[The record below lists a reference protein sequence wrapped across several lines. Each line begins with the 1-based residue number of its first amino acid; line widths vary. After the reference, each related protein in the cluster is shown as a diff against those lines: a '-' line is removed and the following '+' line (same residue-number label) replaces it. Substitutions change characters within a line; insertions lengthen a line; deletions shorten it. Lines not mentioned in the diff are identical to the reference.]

1 MMLTRVGLWFA
12 AIAPILVGFT
22 YIKCSELDLFN
33 LFLILII
40 SMGFFGGFSCLLHF
54 MLPTKRL
61 AEGAVVEDDS
71 GTDRERSL
79 KKHRIGCLTTAT
91 GKTAAANDG
100 NKSESSNNN
109 SGVVI
114 GSSNSGGGCSGV
126 VEMAFGNGNQT
137 DIDEDLHSRQLA
149 VYGRETMRRLFA
161 SNILVSGMQGLG
173 AEIGTKILITG
184 GLRTQRH
191 AHRFEECAY
200 VALFG
205 EVVRNMLLCS

>member
-1 MMLTRVGLWFA
+1 MMLTWVGLWFA

-33 LFLILII
+33 LFLILTI
-40 SMGFFGGFSCLLHF
+40 SMGFCGGFSCLLHF

-79 KKHRIGCLTTAT
+79 KKHRIGCLITAT

-100 NKSESSNNN
+100 NKSESSSNN
-109 SGVVI
+109 SGVII

-191 AHRFEECAY
+191 AHRFAECAC